1 MAGERKDLL
10 CVQNKWQSIVVG
22 GSLLVKIPP
31 CGFDWETALLGAF
44 LECHS
49 RVSTTSTCGQSMLLI
64 PSVLLAEMVAA
75 GVACSEV
82 RNLNITEVIHSIHVV
97 GKVTYQFS

>member
-1 MAGERKDLL
+1 MAGEKKGLL
-10 CVQNKWQSIVVG
+10 CVQNKWQSAVVG

-31 CGFDWETALLGAF
+31 HGSDWETALLEAF

-49 RVSTTSTCGQSMLLI
+49 RVSITSMCGQSQVVG
-64 PSVLLAEMVAA
+64 SFSAA

-82 RNLNITEVIHSIHVV
+82 RNLNST
-97 GKVTYQFS
+97 K